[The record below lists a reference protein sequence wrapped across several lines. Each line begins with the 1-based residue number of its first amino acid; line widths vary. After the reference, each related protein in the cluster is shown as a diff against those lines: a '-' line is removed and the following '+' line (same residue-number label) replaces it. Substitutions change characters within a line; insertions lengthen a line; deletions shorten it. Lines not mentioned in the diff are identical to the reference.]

1 MGFRLDVSVV
11 VYRQGNEVL
20 SRLFD
25 SLAAQRLD
33 QDMQLRVLVRNN
45 DPADADRLDLFFR
58 DSASYP
64 FKIDV
69 VHSLDNVGFGAA
81 HNANFAT
88 CDAPFF
94 LILNPDAWLHSSAFQ
109 ALLTSIDMSAATVGA
124 WELRQLPY
132 EHPKVYNPSTLNVDW
147 ISGAAA
153 LFRRGS
159 FASIQGFDP
168 RIFLYGEDVDLS
180 WRLRASGWTLRYV
193 PSAVAVHLT
202 YARAGEVKPGQV
214 VNGVLASLYMRTRFG
229 SPGAILRGL
238 GCWCLELARPARFA
252 GARRMQLAALPGYL
266 ANARYFR
273 RTGRTYRKSG
283 FRPEFRFWGYS
294 DVREGAFFEFRTNEI
309 AAHDVPLVSII
320 VRTYR
325 RPALLREAL
334 SSLANQTYP
343 RVEVVVVEDGP
354 DNSRSLVES
363 EFNGRLNVRYLAT
376 GVPVGRSAAGNQG
389 LAVASGEWFGF
400 LDDDDQFFADHI
412 QTLMQAVE
420 GTSHRA
426 VYGAAHEIPTRIIDL
441 SGPCAHYVE
450 GRAETR
456 YRPYSRLAM
465 WQENLAPIQT
475 ILFHRSLWHA
485 FGGFDEDLDQL
496 EDWVLWV
503 RYSCAT
509 DFLSVRRVTSRYR
522 VPMSATVALERQAKL
537 HDAYV
542 TALERQR
549 SMRVT
554 LSPRDVTEMA
564 EEQAKRQ
571 AVIHVSRSHARKL
584 MTRIPLLRKLL
595 SSQSAWRRG
604 LSSVRRAIWPR
615 P

>member
-1 MGFRLDVSVV
+1 MRFQVDVSVV
-11 VYRQGNEVL
+11 VYRQESQAL
-20 SRLFD
+20 SRLLD
-25 SLAAQRLD
+25 SLAAQRVD
-33 QDMQLRVLVRNN
+33 EDVQLRVLVSNN
-45 DPADADRLDLFFR
+45 DPADADRLDLFFQGC
-58 DSASYP
+58 AHYP
-64 FKIDV
+64 FEIIF
-69 VHSLDNVGFGAA
+69 VHSPANVGFGAA
-81 HNANFAT
+81 SE
-88 CDAPFF
+88 APFF
-94 LILNPDAWLHSSAFQ
+94 LILNPDAWLHSTAFQ
-109 ALLTSIDMSAATVGA
+109 ALRAAINMSPETVAA

-132 EHPKVYNPSTLNVDW
+132 EHPKVYNPSTLSVDW

-153 LFRRGS
+153 LFRRGA
-159 FASIQGFDP
+159 FASVQGFDP

-202 YARAGEVKPGQV
+202 YACAAEVKPTQV
-214 VNGVLASLYMRTRFG
+214 VNGVLASLYLRTRFG
-229 SPGAILRGL
+229 SFGAILRGL

-252 GARRMQLAALPGYL
+252 GARRAQFAALPRYF
-266 ANARYFR
+266 ANAAYFR
-273 RTGRTYRKSG
+273 KTGRTYRESG
-283 FRPEFRFWGYS
+283 FQPEFRFWGYS
-294 DVREGAFFEFRTNEI
+294 DVREGAFFEFRVDEI
-309 AAHDVPLVSII
+309 APHDVPLVSII

-334 SSLANQTYP
+334 WSLVNQTYP

-363 EFNGRLNVRYLAT
+363 EFKGRLNVRYLST
-376 GVPVGRSAAGNQG
+376 GVPVGRSAAGNRA
-389 LAVASGEWFGF
+389 LALASGEWFGF
-400 LDDDDQFFADHI
+400 LDDDDQFFADHV

-420 GTSHRA
+420 GTSYRA
-426 VYGAAHEIPTRIIDL
+426 VYGAAHEIPTEILDL

-450 GRAETR
+450 GRAVTK

-465 WQENLAPIQT
+465 WQENLAPIQA
-475 ILFHRSLWHA
+475 ILFHRSLWKE

-503 RYSCAT
+503 RYSCVT
-509 DFLSVRRVTSRYR
+509 DFLSVKRVTSRYR
-522 VPMSATVALERQAKL
+522 VPMSAKVALERQAKL

-542 TALERQR
+542 TALARQR

-571 AVIHVSRSHARKL
+571 AIIHISRTHARQLMTRMPFLRKL
-584 MTRIPLLRKLL
+584 M

-604 LSSVRRAIWPR
+604 LSNVRRAIWPR
-615 P
+615 S